1 MLKRIIILVC
11 FIALAQGT
19 SFGQHVLGNDHHPI
33 ITGQAYSAPGQNSIE
48 SNLFKP
54 ELVMKHQR
62 ALNLS
67 ASQKDAILGAYQKAQ
82 SDFTRWQWELQAATE
97 NLTDLV
103 ADEQIDEQES
113 LKQLEKML
121 DLERNI
127 KRTQLGLMIKIKN
140 QLTPE
145 QQKKLRELQFPFSNL
160 NGNGQF
166 FFHNYQDA
174 AKLYQGRLKKQ
185 ED

>member
-1 MLKRIIILVC
+1 MKRIIILACLLGFAQNILIGQYVIGDQYPV
-11 FIALAQGT
+11 IAG
-19 SFGQHVLGNDHHPI
+19 S
-33 ITGQAYSAPGQNSIE
+33 AYSRLNQNSIE

-62 ALNLS
+62 ALDLTD
-67 ASQKDAILGAYQKAQ
+67 AQKNAILGAYQQAQ
-82 SDFTRWQWELQAATE
+82 SDFTKWQWELQAATE
-97 NLTDLV
+97 SLTELV
-103 ADEQIDEQES
+103 ADEQINEQES

-145 QQKKLRELQFPFSNL
+145 QQKKLKELQFPGYGKLFYDQYNQASDL
-160 NGNGQF
+160 NKLRGNILR
-166 FFHNYQDA
+166 
-174 AKLYQGRLKKQ
+174 KR

>member
-1 MLKRIIILVC
+1 MLKRII
-11 FIALAQGT
+11 ALACLIGFAHNII
-19 SFGQHVLGNDHHPI
+19 FGQYVNGTQFPAVI
-33 ITGQAYSAPGQNSIE
+33 AGTGYANLGQNSIE
-48 SNLFKP
+48 ANLFKP

-62 ALNLS
+62 ALELTD
-67 ASQKDAILGAYQKAQ
+67 AQKNAILGAYQQAQ
-82 SDFTRWQWELQAATE
+82 SDFTKWQWELQAATE
-97 NLTDLV
+97 NLTEMVSGD
-103 ADEQIDEQES
+103 QINEQES

-145 QQKKLRELQFPFSNL
+145 QQKKLKELQFPGFNNQSI
-160 NGNGQF
+160 F
-166 FFHNYQDA
+166 NYYNNA
-174 AKLYQGRLKKQ
+174 AKLNKLNGKSLWKR